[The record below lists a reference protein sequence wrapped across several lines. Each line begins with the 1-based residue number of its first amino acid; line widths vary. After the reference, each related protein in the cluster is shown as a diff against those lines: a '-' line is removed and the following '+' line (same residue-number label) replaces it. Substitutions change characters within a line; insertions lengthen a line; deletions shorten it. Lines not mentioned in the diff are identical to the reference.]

1 MPQIIGWP
9 DTQGCFDGPTLF
21 LTGSQSA
28 YVKVEDRATIR
39 ALFPQARFAK
49 LLGAGH
55 WLHAE
60 KPKAFAETVAL
71 FLDDY
76 GQGPR
81 QRPLVW

>member
-9 DTQGCFDGPTLF
+9 DTKGCFEGPTLF
-21 LTGSQSA
+21 LTGSQSP
-28 YVKVEDRATIR
+28 YVKPENRVTIR
-39 ALFPQARFAK
+39 ALFPNVRFAK

-71 FLDDY
+71 FLDA
-76 GQGPR
+76 
-81 QRPLVW
+81 